1 MSRLK
6 ELRKVVGSKLR
17 ESITDVEKLESAY
30 VHLYGVSLAATVIAE
45 KRGEDSELAS
55 MAAMLHDIAAYVNG
69 TYDDHAHRGAD
80 MAKEI
85 LLRNA
90 LAKPKEIDIICS
102 AIYHHDDKL
111 VKDEPLDEVLK
122 DADVMHHTFNDLAKP
137 VKEKELARYLALRQ
151 EFGLPVQE

>member
-6 ELRKVVGSKLR
+6 ELRKVVGDKLR
-17 ESITDVEKLESAY
+17 ESITDAEKLESAY
-30 VHLYGVSLAATVIAE
+30 AHLYGVSLAATVIAE
-45 KRGEDSELAS
+45 RRGEDSELAS
-55 MAAMLHDIAAYVNG
+55 MAAMLHDIAAYVSG

-80 MAKEI
+80 MAREI

-90 LAKPKEIDIICS
+90 LATPKEIDRICS

-111 VKDEPLDEVLK
+111 LKDEPLDEVLK
-122 DADVMHHTFNDLAKP
+122 DADVMHHTFNDLTKP
-137 VKEKELARYLALRQ
+137 VKDKELARYRALRQ